1 MNVWE
6 YFGNF
11 VILQKPAATDHNP
24 PISSSRQIP
33 PASQQIKV
41 VDPNRYKGNT
51 SMQKNFQS
59 NTEFFQVLA
68 LMNAANNSCS
78 PTIIDY
84 TEFYNITLDHMDL
97 MKVI

>member
-1 MNVWE
+1 MLYHSKPV
-6 YFGNF
+6 F
-11 VILQKPAATDHNP
+11 VILQKPAATDHNS
-24 PISSSRQIP
+24 PISASRQIP

-51 SMQKNFQS
+51 SFQRNFQF
-59 NTEFFQVLA
+59 NPEFFQVLA